1 MFSHLWRATLPTV
14 PHPASSLNLTTCPES
29 LVGDDGQVRI
39 RDLDI
44 GTRIGL
50 TRPRNIRKTIKAM
63 EEKGKMPGIQTRAVE
78 ERVARHGRGEVT
90 MKAREYWLTRAQAL
104 KVIAKCETDV
114 ADAILDEVI
123 AVYEAAVGSGGI
135 RAAANDSAPLDPLL
149 DLLAAAE
156 RRHPGLTA
164 SLVDNMGEALAL
176 SVQTGRRL
184 SFGPMAAGACPSF
197 VMSCPATTLAE
208 ATAYRTSRGVR

>member
-1 MFSHLWRATLPTV
+1 MPTV

-50 TRPRNIRKTIKAM
+50 AQPRNIRATIKAM
-63 EEKGKMPGIQTRAVE
+63 AEKGKLPGVHVRMVDVRTSMPKGG
-78 ERVARHGRGEVT
+78 ERMSRVN
-90 MKAREYWLTRAQAL
+90 EYWLTRAQAL

-184 SFGPMAAGACPSF
+184 SFGPMAAGSYPSF

-208 ATAYRTSRGVR
+208 ATDYRTSRGVR